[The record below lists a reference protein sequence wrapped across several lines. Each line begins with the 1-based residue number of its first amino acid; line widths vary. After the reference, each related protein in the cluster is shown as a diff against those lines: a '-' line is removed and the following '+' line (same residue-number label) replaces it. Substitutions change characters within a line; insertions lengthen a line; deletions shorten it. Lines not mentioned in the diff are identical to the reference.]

1 MMDYKAVENIKNYG
15 AHKDTGEGRVK
26 VLKDDIGYR
35 MDEKAEYV
43 MIGGCLLPEG
53 MPHVFKAQK
62 EIMEKLKIDYT
73 MLSTEYCCG
82 WVPLGQPAVMAKNEE
97 EITEAREIGREFI
110 LRNFKQAE
118 ELGAKSIV
126 LFCSACEPSY
136 SNCRHETSLEM
147 ISYIDLINRYFGGGK
162 LNMQADYY
170 AGCYRFRRKMTNNP
184 LDLEPAK
191 QVLKKI
197 EGLKINYLDSDL
209 CCYIPPH
216 LEKVIN
222 SLKSRNIINICSGC
236 YNQLNNV
243 LKDKGDFQIKMLPE
257 IVAAAIE

>member
-1 MMDYKAVENIKNYG
+1 MMDYKAIENIKNYG

-26 VLKDDIGYR
+26 VLRDDMGYR

-43 MIGGCLLPEG
+43 VIGGCLLPEG
-53 MPHVFKAQK
+53 MPHVFKALK

-97 EITEAREIGREFI
+97 EITEAKEIGREFI

-118 ELGAKSIV
+118 ELGAQSIV

-136 SNCRHETSLEM
+136 SNYRHETSLEM
-147 ISYIDLINRYFGGGK
+147 ISYIDLINRYFVGGK
-162 LNMQADYY
+162 LKMQADYY
-170 AGCYRFRRKMTNNP
+170 AGCYRFRRKITNNP
-184 LDLEPAK
+184 LDLGPAK
-191 QVLKKI
+191 QVLNKI

-222 SLKSRNIINICSGC
+222 SLKSRNIITICSGC
-236 YNQLNNV
+236 YGQLNNV